1 MTKVID
7 SILSI
12 DTFEQKCVVL
22 KDMLQSPCL
31 KDHIKTIGID
41 KYSIT
46 NALYEHKCLQNIN
59 KLYTHDGK
67 WDDQQQFKDILEDAM
82 VSTTEGFIDNNT
94 TSPMKSTP
102 VKKPSA

>member
-7 SILSI
+7 YVILI
-12 DTFEQKCVVL
+12 DTFDQKRVVL
-22 KDMLQSPCL
+22 EGMLQSRRL
-31 KDHIKTIGID
+31 KDYVKTIGID
-41 KYSIT
+41 QSLSK

-67 WDDQQQFKDILEDAM
+67 WDDQQQFKDIIEDAM
-82 VSTTEGFIDNNT
+82 VSTTEGFIDNST
-94 TSPMKSTP
+94 IYPMKSTP

>member
-1 MTKVID
+1 MCFQNNGKTAHAASSIKSRIITKVID
-7 SILSI
+7 YVLYI

-59 KLYTHDGK
+59 KLSNHAGK
-67 WDDQQQFKDILEDAM
+67 WDD
-82 VSTTEGFIDNNT
+82 
-94 TSPMKSTP
+94 
-102 VKKPSA
+102 